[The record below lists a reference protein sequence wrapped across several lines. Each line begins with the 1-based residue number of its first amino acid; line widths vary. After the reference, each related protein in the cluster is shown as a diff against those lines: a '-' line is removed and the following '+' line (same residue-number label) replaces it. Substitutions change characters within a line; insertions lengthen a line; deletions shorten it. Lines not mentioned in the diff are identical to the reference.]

1 MPRKA
6 FVADLAE
13 AAEIL
18 DIDHLSSL
26 KAGDEDGTIN
36 FKFHIQ
42 KRPAGSESGIAIS
55 AIIPGTNHL
64 LSEISSLE
72 QAKANVFFRCFGLP
86 QRSPIYSLH

>member
-26 KAGDEDGTIN
+26 KAGDEDGTIT
-36 FKFHIQ
+36 FKFHTQ
-42 KRPAGSESGIAIS
+42 RRPTPSEPGIMIS
-55 AIIPGTNHL
+55 AIIPGTNCV
-64 LSEISSLE
+64 LSGLPHPE
-72 QAKANVFFRCFGLP
+72 QAK
-86 QRSPIYSLH
+86 S

>member
-42 KRPAGSESGIAIS
+42 RRPTGSESAIAIS
-55 AIIPGTNHL
+55 AIIPGTNDL
-64 LSEISSLE
+64 LSELAYLE
-72 QAKANVFFRCFGLP
+72 HAKANVFCRCFRLP
-86 QRSPIYSLH
+86 QRSPIHSLH